1 LISGFYINLPIGG
14 ATIIALMLIL
24 KIPTPPGSAGL
35 TIKQQFL
42 RLDPIGTIVFLP
54 GVVCLLLVLQWG
66 GVQYPWNS
74 ARVIILLVLSGVL
87 LITFVIIQIHLK
99 ESATV
104 PPRIIKQRSVA
115 AGFFYTFCFGASM
128 MVMVYFVPVW
138 FQAIKNVTAVESGIR
153 VLALVLALVVGSI
166 INGWIT
172 YTIGYYTPAMYV
184 SSAITSI
191 GAGLVTT
198 WHVDTNKQHWIGY
211 QILYGVGL
219 GFGMQQANVAVQTVL
234 NKRDVPI
241 GASLISLAQTLG
253 GAIFISVGENI
264 FTNEL
269 KAGLLQIKGIDMSLV
284 MNTGAT
290 EIRSVI
296 PPQLLGAVIKVY
308 NAALMDAIY
317 ISVAVSALSI
327 VGAIF
332 TEWKSVKHGE
342 GQGEKPKVEK
352 DVPVV

>member
-1 LISGFYINLPIGG
+1 
-14 ATIIALMLIL
+14 MLIL
-24 KIPTPPGSAGL
+24 HIPTPPGSASL

-42 RLDPIGTIVFLP
+42 RLDPVGTIVFLP

-74 ARVIILLVLSGVL
+74 ARVIALLVLSGVL
-87 LITFVIIQIHLK
+87 LIAFVIIQIHLG

-184 SSAITSI
+184 SSVITSI

-198 WHVDTNKQHWIGY
+198 WHIDTNKQHWIGY
-211 QILYGVGL
+211 QILYGIGL

-264 FTNEL
+264 FTNKL
-269 KAGLLQIKGIDMSLV
+269 KDGLLQIKGVDMSLV

-290 EIRSVI
+290 EIRNVI
-296 PPQLLGAVIKVY
+296 PPQLLGAVLNVY

-342 GQGEKPKVEK
+342 GQGEKPGVEK
-352 DVPVV
+352 DIPVA

>member
-1 LISGFYINLPIGG
+1 MVLGFYINLPLVGV
-14 ATIIALMLIL
+14 TIIALMLIL

-42 RLDPIGTIVFLP
+42 RLDPVGTIDFLP

-74 ARVIILLVLSGVL
+74 ARVIVLLVLPGVL
-87 LITFVIIQIHLK
+87 LITFVIIQIYLG

-128 MVMVYFVPVW
+128 MVMVYYVPVW

-184 SSAITSI
+184 SSVITSI
-191 GAGLVTT
+191 GAGLATS
-198 WHVDTNKQHWIGY
+198 WNVDTNKQHWIGY
-211 QILYGVGL
+211 QVLYGIGL

-241 GASLISLAQTLG
+241 GASPISLAQTLG
-253 GAIFISVGENI
+253 GAISSPSVRISSP
-264 FTNEL
+264 T
-269 KAGLLQIKGIDMSLV
+269 S
-284 MNTGAT
+284 
-290 EIRSVI
+290 
-296 PPQLLGAVIKVY
+296 
-308 NAALMDAIY
+308 
-317 ISVAVSALSI
+317 
-327 VGAIF
+327 
-332 TEWKSVKHGE
+332 
-342 GQGEKPKVEK
+342 
-352 DVPVV
+352 